1 MINRLFIDFHLLS
14 LPDSFYCTLSTELV
28 PSILASYTKYVITYN
43 RRKEVNIM
51 TDTLKNLHVN
61 DGVQR
66 VAAFRFVDI

>member
-51 TDTLKNLHVN
+51 TDTLKSLHVN

-66 VAAFRFVDI
+66 VAVFRFVDI